1 MDDCRLLT
9 VVKGLNRKVCDING
23 CGGQHSFL
31 LHPDQSRASVNMFT
45 VADEEEGDK
54 PASEDD
60 TEEEDDQSPRA
71 RLLRGL
77 GIFLA
82 EGPMQD
88 DQPPEDDP
96 EEPVE
101 TAAEQEATPED
112 VVKLEPEKEKKTPSR
127 AEQDQLRALPSREH
141 T

>member
-45 VADEEEGDK
+45 VVDEEDR
-54 PASEDD
+54 PAFEDD

-77 GIFLA
+77 GIFPA

-96 EEPVE
+96 EPDRGRSGGHPGGRGEVGARKRE
-101 TAAEQEATPED
+101 ED
-112 VVKLEPEKEKKTPSR
+112 AFPR
-127 AEQDQLRALPSREH
+127 
-141 T
+141 